1 MKKHFFTIILLC
13 AIAVSAFPQKTKDV
27 LYLKNGSMIFG
38 KLVEANNENYRIQTS
53 DGSILIYPAAE
64 VEKFTRDKPS
74 YDGRKENGFTLT
86 LETGLLA
93 GSQDSRFTAP
103 FSFNLLAG
111 YTGNTRNIVSFGTGV
126 EFFGRSYT
134 PFFIEYKNIINN
146 RKTSPFIFMRG
157 GAVVPIG
164 NADEGSP
171 SMYNQYPKE
180 YGGGASFTL
189 GTGISWAREDFATSL
204 SFAYRYA
211 HISRKQSEYNG
222 YNYTYNDNLN
232 RLEIKF
238 GFTF

>member
-1 MKKHFFTIILLC
+1 MKKHLFTVVLLC
-13 AIAVSAFPQKTKDV
+13 SIAFSAFSQKTKDV

-38 KLVEANNENYRIQTS
+38 KLVEASNENYRIQTS
-53 DGSILIYPAAE
+53 DGSILIYPASE
-64 VEKFTRDKPS
+64 VDKFTRERPS
-74 YDGRKENGFTLT
+74 YDVRKASGFTFT

-93 GSQDSRFTAP
+93 GSQDTRFTAP
-103 FSFNLLAG
+103 FSFNALAG
-111 YTGNTRNIVSFGTGV
+111 YTGNTRNIVSFGSGV
-126 EFFGRSYT
+126 EFFGRPYT
-134 PFFIEYKNIINN
+134 PFFIEYKNIINT
-146 RKTSPFIFMRG
+146 RKTSPFVFIRG

-164 NADEGSP
+164 QADEGAP

-189 GTGISWAREDFATSL
+189 GTGISWAREDFATAL

-211 HISRKQSEYNG
+211 HISRKQYEYNG
-222 YNYTYNDNLN
+222 VGYTYSDNLN